1 MAAPNIAS
9 VATITLK
16 GNSLALTTSAQTLV
30 NNAASSG
37 KAIIVLSLVIANID
51 GTNAADVTVNRYVED
66 DVTGAATAIVSTVSV
81 PADSS
86 LVVIDK
92 NTPVVLEEDDS
103 IGGLASANSDLV
115 AHFSYV
121 ELS

>member
-1 MAAPNIAS
+1 MAAPNIAN

-16 GNSLALTTSAQTLV
+16 GGSLALTTAAATLV
-30 NNAASSG
+30 NNAALSG
-37 KAIIVLSLVIANID
+37 KAIIVLSLIVANID
-51 GTNAADVTVNRYVED
+51 GTNAADLTVNRYSQD
-66 DVTGAATAIVSTVSV
+66 DIGGTATAIASTISI

-86 LVVIDK
+86 LVLIDK
-92 NTPVVLEEDDS
+92 NSPVILEEDSS

-115 AHFSYV
+115 AQFNYV